1 MNPGAVFKFLFY
13 AWSVLPRECDV
24 VLHIAAHRDHGFHR
38 IMNENSS
45 GTGTRFQSD
54 REQFRALGGIV
65 MTMPCRHR

>member
-38 IMNENSS
+38 IINADSS
-45 GTGTRFQSD
+45 GT
-54 REQFRALGGIV
+54 
-65 MTMPCRHR
+65 